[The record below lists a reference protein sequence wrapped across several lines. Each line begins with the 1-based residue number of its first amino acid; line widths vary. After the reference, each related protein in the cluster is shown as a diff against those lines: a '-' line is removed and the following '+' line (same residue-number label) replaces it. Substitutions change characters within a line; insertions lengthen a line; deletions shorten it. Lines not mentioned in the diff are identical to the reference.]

1 MLDPV
6 VLQVRDDI
14 AIDPNGTSFTSLGE
28 TYSGDSERELRHN
41 LRTYIYRRWHG
52 DGTRMSPTAG
62 KEDLHDEGNYKRV
75 WDATDQPIAHHE
87 VPCHEGP
94 LCGVVYLQGVRV
106 RLPLRDACIS
116 QGVHLIGIPKLRPYI
131 SPGFIYYSHKPLD
144 EPSIAWRVYINL
156 KDPVSGA
163 GIWSK
168 LISDLPAAGVD
179 NFHAKIGATHLMIER
194 RDSLVVYLESWTPEL
209 RSVFESL
216 PELGAVNYDTSAIT
230 LRIAPGVSLGQE
242 PKPSPEFRGMSF
254 GQHRSH
260 VLADALVHSQG
271 LPEVMA
277 LATIAETLQSSGIN
291 PRMIYLNTEES
302 F

>member
-6 VLQVRDDI
+6 VLQVRDEI
-14 AIDPNGTSFTSLGE
+14 AISPDGTSFTSSCE
-28 TYSGDSERELRHN
+28 THTGGSERELKHN

-62 KEDLHDEGNYKRV
+62 KEDLHDEGIYKRV
-75 WDATDQPIAHHE
+75 WDATDQPIAHRE

-94 LCGVVYLQGVRV
+94 LCGVVHLQGVRV
-106 RLPLRDACIS
+106 RLPLQEACTP
-116 QGVHLIGIPKLRPYI
+116 QGVHLIGVPKLRPYI
-131 SPGFIYYSHKPLD
+131 SPGFIYYSHQPFD

-156 KDPVSGA
+156 KDPASGA

-168 LISDLPAAGVD
+168 LVSDLPAAGAE
-179 NFHAKIGATHLMIER
+179 NFHAKIGATDLMIER

-209 RSVFESL
+209 RSVFEVL
-216 PELGAVNYDTSAIT
+216 PELGALNCDTSAIT
-230 LRIAPGVSLGQE
+230 LRITTGVSLGQE
-242 PKPSPEFRGMSF
+242 PKLSPKFRGMSF

-260 VLADALVHSQG
+260 VLAEALVHSQG
-271 LPEVMA
+271 LPEAMA
-277 LATIAETLQSSGIN
+277 QASISETLQSSGIN
-291 PRMIYLNTEES
+291 PRMIYLNAEES